1 MASNVEVFTE
11 RLERQTKERE
21 AFLESISIKNYKAN
35 LVTCPGCGSK
45 IAKRFFET
53 TDCPLC
59 GESMLSQTNKDRL
72 KSFDDRIATT
82 ASNLKKAQ
90 ESAARR
96 AGIPIESDES
106 AEDTSDTVSTTDEG
120 SEVSADDEGDN
131 E

>member
-1 MASNVEVFTE
+1 MATNLEVFSE

-21 AFLESISIKNYKAN
+21 AFLESVSPKNYKAA
-35 LVTCPGCGSK
+35 LISCPGCGSK
-45 IAKRFFET
+45 IAKRFFEG

-90 ESAARR
+90 ESAAKKN
-96 AGIPIESDES
+96 GTPI
-106 AEDTSDTVSTTDEG
+106 AEETDGVASEETSEEVVTEEG
-120 SEVSADDEGDN
+120 SEENG

>member
-1 MASNVEVFTE
+1 
-11 RLERQTKERE
+11 
-21 AFLESISIKNYKAN
+21 
-35 LVTCPGCGSK
+35 
-45 IAKRFFET
+45 
-53 TDCPLC
+53 
-59 GESMLSQTNKDRL
+59 MLSQTNKDRL

-96 AGIPIESDES
+96 AGIPLESDES

>member
-11 RLERQTKERE
+11 RLERQKKDRE

-45 IAKRFFET
+45 IAKKFFET

-82 ASNLKKAQ
+82 ESNLKKAL

-96 AGIPIESDES
+96 AGTPVESDES
-106 AEDTSDTVSTTDEG
+106 GDAASEEIDEEVGSDGEENDE
-120 SEVSADDEGDN
+120 
-131 E
+131 